1 MRNRKILLYALLM
14 LTTVACTK
22 VIQID
27 VKDTDIK
34 YVIEGIVT
42 NETGSCSV
50 DISRSKNFR
59 ENNEFEKVTGAVV
72 SITDNGQPFSL
83 TESAPGKY
91 MSSSVVGVPGHY
103 YEMHVTIGDQNFT
116 STCTMPLPVIMD
128 SLYVSRG
135 PFGEFKFA
143 TIKYTDPA
151 GIKNGYRFVQYVN
164 GVKEPTIFWES
175 DEFTD
180 GQIVI
185 MQLDASAD
193 EKDDPRN
200 IKTGDE
206 VTVEMQT
213 LDEPV
218 FLYWYSLR
226 ADGGN
231 GEGFSAAPSNPT
243 SNITGGA
250 LGYFSA
256 HTVYHS
262 TVIAE

>member
-1 MRNRKILLYALLM
+1 MKKSAGIILYRNRDNQLEIFLVHPGGPFWKNKDAGAWTIPKGEFTDEEDALE
-14 LTTVACTK
+14 AAK
-22 VIQID
+22 REF
-27 VKDTDIK
+27 K
-34 YVIEGIVT
+34 E
-42 NETGSCSV
+42 ETGL
-50 DISRSKNFR
+50 D
-59 ENNEFEKVTGAVV
+59 
-72 SITDNGQPFSL
+72 
-83 TESAPGKY
+83 
-91 MSSSVVGVPGHY
+91 
-103 YEMHVTIGDQNFT
+103 VTIGDHIFT

-200 IKTGDE
+200 IKSGDE

-218 FLYWYSLR
+218 FLYWY
-226 ADGGN
+226 
-231 GEGFSAAPSNPT
+231 T
-243 SNITGGA
+243 Q
-250 LGYFSA
+250 
-256 HTVYHS
+256 
-262 TVIAE
+262 